1 MVCSSNWSRFFRLQ
15 KLQIALDRSPRQE
28 GCNIRNDGS
37 NGLAL
42 GKILTGMVFKY
53 LFILANCND
62 SRQNRNFSPTGNR
75 CGEIEST
82 QSRSMVGWKRSRRR
96 RQPQIR
102 LSSWRRCCARQRTPW
117 RGFEQACNIVVSAGT
132 ATATKAYNLL
142 IHFAKQSKWYDGF
155 LTGRHNL
162 SHSIWIN
169 A

>member
-1 MVCSSNWSRFFRLQ
+1 MVCSSNWPRLFCLQ
-15 KLQIALDRSPRQE
+15 KWQIALDRSPRQE

-53 LFILANCND
+53 LFIVANGND
-62 SRQNRNFSPTGNR
+62 SRQNGNFSPTGNR

-117 RGFEQACNIVVSAGT
+117 RGFEQACNIVVSAAA
-132 ATATKAYNLL
+132 ATATKTFSLL

-155 LTGRHNL
+155 LTGKHNL
-162 SHSIWIN
+162 SHSIWTN